1 VSVNRVQ
8 GKVRAQLWDSGS
20 SAWIDAPG
28 DATNGLKVQGPL
40 TDTQLRA
47 SAVPVSGTFYQA
59 TQPVSLASAPTTAV
73 TGPLTDTQL
82 RASAVPVSLASAP
95 TTAVTGPLTDAQLR
109 ATRVPVDPSGVTS
122 PVSAASLPLPTGAA
136 TDSNLNTLVGSAGSS
151 PPSLDTGASGVLGW
165 LRKLYGAVTGT
176 LTVDGSGHTQPVSGT
191 FWQSTQPVSGT
202 VTVANPTTNPETGL
216 AKDATLT
223 GGTAKSINR
232 GGAKGATTAADVTS
246 TAEGTDHQALDVQ
259 VYHGGTAKDPTAI
272 RALTSA
278 DQVTVANSS
287 IPVTDNSGSLTVDAP
302 VGTPLFTRL
311 SDGTSALT
319 TSSGRLAV
327 DASGVAV
334 PITDNGGSLTVDG
347 TVTANAGSGPFPVS
361 DNAGSL
367 TVDAVAGS
375 FGATVTPLA
384 DATSTGNFTAN
395 GDSLVAAVT
404 SGMTMW
410 GAYVQGTYGTGAT
423 ITFEASVDGGTT
435 YSTALMQRIDALAV
449 SAITSVALT
458 ANLTRFY
465 HSPIPPGAT
474 HVRMRVS
481 AWASPSGT
489 INARI
494 SQRAMPVIPHVSVL
508 QGTANPVQTQVG
520 DGSNQA
526 TIIPRGTAEASTD
539 KGISVVP
546 LAAKLPTYQVATTE
560 ITSATATG
568 VKENLTLWHANTVTK
583 DVFITEIGVSVRVV
597 QTAGTF
603 AWELQFISAENG
615 TPGGT
620 TITAQPLN
628 LGDAASGLT
637 IRQVV
642 TGAPVVAGQIFQH
655 AAFPLPA
662 AATPFDGS
670 SIEATI
676 LFKAESPSE
685 AITLRNGQSEGLRIT
700 QNIAATLTTAPIFT
714 IYVRYIERA

>member
-1 VSVNRVQ
+1 MAAGSVQ
-8 GKVRAQLWDSGS
+8 PKARAQLWTG

-28 DATNGLKVQGPL
+28 DATNGAKVQGTVAVSNFPA
-40 TDTQLRA
+40 TQ
-47 SAVPVSGTFYQA
+47 PVSGTFYQA
-59 TQPVSLASAPTTAV
+59 TQPVSLASAPTTPV
-73 TGPLTDTQL
+73 TGTFWQATQ
-82 RASAVPVSLASAP
+82 PVSLATNTPDVTDRSARLLGHVTVDSAP
-95 TTAVTGPLTDAQLR
+95 TTAVT
-109 ATRVPVDPSGVTS
+109 
-122 PVSAASLPLPTGAA
+122 AASLPLPTGAA
-136 TDSNLNTLVGSAGSS
+136 TET
-151 PPSLDTGASGVLGW
+151 
-165 LRKLYGAVTGT
+165 
-176 LTVDGSGHTQPVSGT
+176 TVAAVSGGVGAT
-191 FWQSTQPVSGT
+191 SDAEASSGNGSLVAVLKRLRTLLNGGLPAALSSNGGLKVEQVVAGPTQPVSGT
-202 VTVANPTTNPETGL
+202 VTANAGSGPF
-216 AKDATLT
+216 
-223 GGTAKSINR
+223 
-232 GGAKGATTAADVTS
+232 
-246 TAEGTDHQALDVQ
+246 
-259 VYHGGTAKDPTAI
+259 
-272 RALTSA
+272 
-278 DQVTVANSS
+278 
-287 IPVTDNSGSLTVDAP
+287 PVSDNSGSLTVDAP

-327 DASGVAV
+327 DASGAAV

-367 TVDAVAGS
+367 TVDAAAGT

-384 DATSTGNFTAN
+384 DAVSTGSFTAN

-404 SGMTMW
+404 AGMTEW
-410 GAYVQGTYGTGAT
+410 GAYVQGTYATGIT
-423 ITFEASVDGGTT
+423 LTFEASVDGGTT
-435 YSTALMQRIDALAV
+435 YATCLVQRMDGTGA
-449 SAITSVALT
+449 SAITSTSLT
-458 ANLTRFY
+458 ANQTRFY
-465 HSPIPPGAT
+465 AGPIPPGAT

-489 INARI
+489 VNARI
-494 SQRAMPVIPHVSVL
+494 AQRVMPVAPYVSV
-508 QGTANPVQTQVG
+508 QQSATAPIQTQVG

-526 TIIPRGTAEASTD
+526 TVIPRGTAEASTD

-546 LAAKLPTYQVATTE
+546 LAPKLPTYQVVTTE

-568 VKENLTLWHANTVTK
+568 VKENLTLWHASTVTK
-583 DVFITEIGVSVRVV
+583 DVFITEIGVNTRVV

-642 TGAPVVAGQIFQH
+642 TGAPVVTGQIFQH

-662 AATPFDGS
+662 AASPFDGS
-670 SIEATI
+670 SSEATI
-676 LFKAESPSE
+676 LFRAESPSE
-685 AITLRNGQSEGLRIT
+685 AIVLRNGQNEGLRIT